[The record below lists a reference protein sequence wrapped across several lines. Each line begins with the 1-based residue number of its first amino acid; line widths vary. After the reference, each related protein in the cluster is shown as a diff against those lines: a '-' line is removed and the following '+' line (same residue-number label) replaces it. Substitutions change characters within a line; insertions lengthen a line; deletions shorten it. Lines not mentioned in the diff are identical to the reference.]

1 MAIKTLFL
9 PISMEEFKRQE
20 KSKRDKYD
28 KHETK
33 ERKFDPRQLS
43 ELTVRNNSIVNK
55 LNDHLNPFN
64 LKLNTEGGY
73 SIVSVTPV
81 LGTTVEKVDEDEPVV
96 PMVTTTGFL
105 VVLHKQDEIGLGQL
119 L

>member
-1 MAIKTLFL
+1 
-9 PISMEEFKRQE
+9 MEELKRQE

-28 KHETK
+28 KHETE
-33 ERKFDPRQLS
+33 ERKFDATQLS
-43 ELTVRNNSIVNK
+43 ELTVRNNSIINK
-55 LNDHLNPFN
+55 LNTHLNPFHI
-64 LKLNTEGGY
+64 KLNIEGGY

-105 VVLHKQDEIGLGQL
+105 VVLHKQDELGLGQIL
-119 L
+119 